1 MLVTLG
7 IKGVEEI
14 TLRGFQTLQVITSF
28 SYIQNIFL
36 KSTPIRTLERLST
49 AFTVSGKREIQVQKI
64 SKFQNE
70 QIKTA

>member
-36 KSTPIRTLERLST
+36 KSTPIHTLERLSI
-49 AFTVSGKREIQVQKI
+49 AFTASGKREIQVEKL
-64 SKFQNE
+64 SK
-70 QIKTA
+70 